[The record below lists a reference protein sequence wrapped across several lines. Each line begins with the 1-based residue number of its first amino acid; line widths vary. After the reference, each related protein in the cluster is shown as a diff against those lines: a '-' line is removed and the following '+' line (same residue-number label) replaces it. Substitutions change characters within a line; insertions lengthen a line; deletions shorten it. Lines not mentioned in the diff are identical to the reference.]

1 HGISGDPRRVFEPF
15 YTTKPTGS
23 GLGLTVTQKLVQG
36 HGGWIDVSS
45 TPGKGSTFTLYFPIG
60 DH

>member
-1 HGISGDPRRVFEPF
+1 M
-15 YTTKPTGS
+15 
-23 GLGLTVTQKLVQG
+23 TVTQKLVQG
-36 HGGWIDVSS
+36 HGGWIDVES